1 MTTMNRLLFY
11 PLLVLVCAAGPTALA
26 QGPRTVSLDSATLA
40 DLNAAFDA
48 GLLTS
53 EQLVDMCLARIR
65 AYDRQGPSLRALITV
80 NPKALDIARQLD
92 VERKNK
98 GRRSPLHGIPV
109 VLKDNINTAE
119 LPTTAGSIALEG
131 SVPPSDAFV
140 AKRLREAGAIIL
152 GKANMSEFASGIAR
166 SSLGGQMK
174 NPHDLTRTPLGS
186 SGGSGISVAAAYAV
200 IGVGTDT
207 GGSIRNPSAATG
219 IVGLKPTHGLISRD
233 GIVPLALTF
242 DTVGPFARNVQDV
255 AIALGILT
263 GIDVADGATK
273 KSEGRAE
280 TDYTKYL
287 RRDALNGARIG
298 VVRDFTGQDPDVD
311 WAVESGLTAMR
322 GAGATVVDVRLPR
335 WLLEAKGEFYN
346 AIRFPEFTAQIAQYL
361 STLGPAYPKNIEQ
374 LLARATEF
382 NAVRADGAGPNP
394 NRWTLFKRE
403 AESGNLDDYRY
414 RSVRDHALPMV
425 RAIIEGVLLAQKL
438 DVLVYPTLPTR
449 PPLITAPPAPP
460 GGTAGTP
467 ANLANLTGFPD
478 LIVPAGF
485 TGDELPVA
493 LSFLGPAFSEARLLA
508 LGYSFEQAT
517 HARRL
522 PVHTP
527 RLPGEAIRLP

>member
-1 MTTMNRLLFY
+1 MTMNRLTLY
-11 PLLVLVCAAGPTALA
+11 PMLVLVCTVGPTAFA
-26 QGPRTVSLDSATLA
+26 QGPRTISLDSATVA

-48 GLLTS
+48 GSLTS
-53 EQLVDMCLARIR
+53 EQLVQMSLARIR
-65 AYDRQGPSLRALITV
+65 AYDRQGPSLRALLTV

-92 VERKNK
+92 VERKTK
-98 GRRSPLHGIPV
+98 GRRSPLHGIPI
-109 VLKDNINTAE
+109 VLKDNINTSDM
-119 LPTTAGSIALEG
+119 PTTAGSIALEG
-131 SVPPSDAFV
+131 SVPSNDAFV
-140 AKRLREAGAIIL
+140 AKRLRDAGAIIL

-174 NPHDLTRTPLGS
+174 NPHDLARTPLGS
-186 SGGSGISVAAAYAV
+186 SGGSGISVAAAYVV
-200 IGVGTDT
+200 ISVGTDT
-207 GGSIRNPSAATG
+207 GGSIRNPAATTG

-242 DTVGPFARNVQDV
+242 DTAGPFARNVHDAAV
-255 AIALGILT
+255 ALGIMA
-263 GIDVADGATK
+263 GVDVADPATK
-273 KSEGRAE
+273 KSEGHVEA
-280 TDYTKYL
+280 DYTKYL
-287 RRDALNGARIG
+287 RRDALKGARIG

-311 WAVESGLTAMR
+311 WVVEASLTVMR
-322 GAGATVVDVRLPR
+322 AAGATVADVRLPR

-346 AIRFPEFTAQIAQYL
+346 AIRYPEFTAQIAEYL
-361 STLGPAYPKNIEQ
+361 KTLGPSYPKNIEQ

-382 NAVRADGAGPNP
+382 NALRPDGAGPNP
-394 NRWTLFKRE
+394 NRWTLLKRE

-414 RSVRDHALPMV
+414 TSVRDHALPMV
-425 RAIIEGVLLAQKL
+425 RAIIEGALMSQKL
-438 DVLVYPTLPTR
+438 DALVYPTLPTR
-449 PPLITAPPAPP
+449 PPLITAPPDPP
-460 GGTAGTP
+460 GGTARTP

-493 LSFLGPAFSEARLLA
+493 LSFLGAAFSEARLLA

-527 RLPGEAIRLP
+527 TLSGEAVRIP